1 MMSSSASKDPMN
13 GDSRGLVP
21 MNHLEKLGK
30 RLRADEERLGR
41 PHTRPPLGPLE
52 GITLEAGGHC
62 WMKPPRT
69 LRVLEGPRA
78 SDWLYEAARTSTQG
92 ET

>member
-1 MMSSSASKDPMN
+1 MTSSSASKDPMN
-13 GDSRGLVP
+13 GDFRGLVP

-41 PHTRPPLGPLE
+41 PHTRPLLGRLE
-52 GITLEAGGHC
+52 GITLEARGHC

-69 LRVLEGPRA
+69 RQVLEGPLA
-78 SDWLYEAARTSTQG
+78 SDWPYEAAWTSTQG